1 MPALLHMSV
10 AVWWHSC
17 AQNLGSV
24 PHDAVWNAVV
34 QDCVHLA
41 KVNQEAQLSDAPVV
55 RLHMQVYLSLS
66 VLAVACRDPG
76 RHESLLKSGVV
87 DALLYASAHDSS
99 FLSTS
104 HAAIAS
110 TAAVSLIG
118 RNEKGLTLSRDAVG
132 HVLKSFAS
140 FFDPSERYFK
150 YPVKRVLLPAQGVA
164 DVSIADA
171 NKPFI
176 VEHSGAIDGL
186 VSGLLLEESN
196 PRRQQDGAAK
206 LQETCALAL
215 QNLALSGVGKG
226 PLRSHSGVMRALRE
240 LASSESTGGV
250 ALSEE
255 ARRCASGALFELDES
270 SRQRRQPLHT
280 AAAVEHVML
289 SYNWD
294 HQVTIKRINAGL
306 KARGYAVW
314 IDIEKMQGSTV
325 EVMSAAIE
333 DAAVMCCG
341 ISQSYKESANCRL
354 EAQYGHQQET
364 EMVPL
369 MMEEGYRPNGWLGML
384 LGVRLWYGFCGP
396 VLESEGAFESKMEE
410 LCRELGDRGLSAAES
425 EIVSVGDDR
434 DGLTELGGVVT
445 RDLESQLRQLDG
457 GQRTSAV
464 EEALE
469 CANGVLKCA
478 PRKERTEL
486 RQRIEHLLGQLDQAD
501 EPAWVVE
508 EWTPMEASAV
518 GGAMQKV
525 RSVEGS
531 SSRASAE
538 EVTGAVVGLLGAL
551 EVVESSH
558 VDQYD
563 VLLMA
568 LQSGGDE
575 VVDSIVGVLG
585 HGLDVL
591 DALSMT
597 TPRKRRKAVES
608 VCERV
613 ESVMASIEE
622 GGATPISANELSS
635 LSQLAEDLCAVKS
648 LKLDEAEGGCVGTVS
663 RALDQITRCCDRVA
677 GARRLV
683 VSVEASDRLRGLTV
697 LRGLERVVQAEAVEC
712 EVLAAEVV
720 GGMVSMQEGRSMAE
734 IEAALVS
741 VFVLC
746 FRNGPIEGPLVKCLD
761 WDNGVMRAVFEG
773 RAGGREA
780 IKACFANGFLMPY

>member
-34 QDCVHLA
+34 QDCVHIA

-87 DALLYASAHDSS
+87 DALLYASLQPPCMWLERGGSS
-99 FLSTS
+99 V
-104 HAAIAS
+104 AAIAS

-132 HVLKSFAS
+132 HVLKSFVS

-176 VEHSGAIDGL
+176 VEHSGAIDDL

-215 QNLALSGVGKG
+215 QNLALSEVGKG

-270 SRQRRQPLHT
+270 SRQRRQPHHT

-410 LCRELGDRGLSAAES
+410 LCRELGERGQQASRLFDPQRSA
-425 EIVSVGDDR
+425 
-434 DGLTELGGVVT
+434 
-445 RDLESQLRQLDG
+445 LDN
-457 GQRTSAV
+457 A
-464 EEALE
+464 
-469 CANGVLKCA
+469 
-478 PRKERTEL
+478 
-486 RQRIEHLLGQLDQAD
+486 
-501 EPAWVVE
+501 
-508 EWTPMEASAV
+508 
-518 GGAMQKV
+518 
-525 RSVEGS
+525 
-531 SSRASAE
+531 
-538 EVTGAVVGLLGAL
+538 
-551 EVVESSH
+551 
-558 VDQYD
+558 
-563 VLLMA
+563 
-568 LQSGGDE
+568 
-575 VVDSIVGVLG
+575 
-585 HGLDVL
+585 L
-591 DALSMT
+591 DA
-597 TPRKRRKAVES
+597 A
-608 VCERV
+608 
-613 ESVMASIEE
+613 MASF
-622 GGATPISANELSS
+622 
-635 LSQLAEDLCAVKS
+635 D
-648 LKLDEAEGGCVGTVS
+648 
-663 RALDQITRCCDRVA
+663 
-677 GARRLV
+677 
-683 VSVEASDRLRGLTV
+683 
-697 LRGLERVVQAEAVEC
+697 
-712 EVLAAEVV
+712 
-720 GGMVSMQEGRSMAE
+720 
-734 IEAALVS
+734 
-741 VFVLC
+741 
-746 FRNGPIEGPLVKCLD
+746 
-761 WDNGVMRAVFEG
+761 
-773 RAGGREA
+773 
-780 IKACFANGFLMPY
+780 